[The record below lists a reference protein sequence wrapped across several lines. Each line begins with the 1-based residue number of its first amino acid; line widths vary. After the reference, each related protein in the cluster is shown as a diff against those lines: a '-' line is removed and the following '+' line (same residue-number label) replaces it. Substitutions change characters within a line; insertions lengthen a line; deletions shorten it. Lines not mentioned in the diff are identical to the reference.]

1 MKMTKLHA
9 AIAATL
15 FTGAAGFAFAAE
27 GMPKSE
33 YKAQKDQIEATGKA
47 ALDACKP
54 MSGNAKDICKE
65 QAKAD
70 ESIAKADLEAKNKG
84 TREAAYDARVA
95 HAKGNYNVAKE
106 KCDDFKGNQKD
117 VCVKEAKAVETR
129 ALADAKADKK
139 VVQARVDAR
148 DDKMDAEYK
157 VAKEKCDA
165 FAGDAKD
172 RCVLDAKQHY
182 GKS

>member
-1 MKMTKLHA
+1 MKMIKLQA
-9 AIAATL
+9 AVAAAL
-15 FTGAAGFAFAAE
+15 LAGAGFAMAAADM
-27 GMPKSE
+27 MPKAE
-33 YKAQKDQIEATGKA
+33 YKSAKEQIEATKKA
-47 ALDACKP
+47 AMDSCKP
-54 MSGNAKDICKE
+54 LTGNTKDVCHE

-70 ESIAKADLEAKNKG
+70 ASIAKAELDSKNKG

-106 KCDDFKGNQKD
+106 KCDDLAGNKKD

-148 DDKMDAEYK
+148 DDKVDAEYK

-172 RCVLDAKQHY
+172 RCMTDAKARF